1 MYNYTAHETWGYF
14 SNDTRVSVTKRL
26 DFQPYAQAGIN
37 IHNDGSKDL
46 ISYSTRVCTVDK
58 DGWLTC
64 RGLYSQTTRRH
75 ISSFIREV
83 ASNLSYYDAKRC
95 YENDEAINI
104 YTGEIIS
111 LADYAKMQG

>member
-1 MYNYTAHETWGYF
+1 MHNYTAHEIRNYF
-14 SNDTRVSVTKRL
+14 EKYTRVTVTKRL

-37 IHNDGSKDL
+37 IHNDGRKDL
-46 ISYSTRVCTVDK
+46 ISYSTLVCTVDK
-58 DGWLTC
+58 NGWLTC
-64 RGLYSQTTRRH
+64 RGLYSQTTRKH

-83 ASNLSYYDAKRC
+83 APNLSYYDAKRC

-111 LADYAKMQG
+111 LSDYAKMQG

>member
-1 MYNYTAHETWGYF
+1 MYNYIAHENLGYF
-14 SNDTRVSVTKRL
+14 AKDTRVSVTKRL
-26 DFQPYAQAGIN
+26 DRQPHAQAGIN
-37 IHNDGSKDL
+37 IHNDGRKDL
-46 ISYSTRVCTVDK
+46 ISYSTLVCTVDK

-64 RGLYSQTTRRH
+64 RGLYSKTTRCH

-83 ASNLSYYDAKRC
+83 APNFSYYDAKRC

>member
-1 MYNYTAHETWGYF
+1 MYNYTAHEIWGYF
-14 SNDTRVSVTKRL
+14 AKDTRVSVTKRL
-26 DFQPYAQAGIN
+26 DRQPYAQAGI
-37 IHNDGSKDL
+37 IIYEDGRKDL
-46 ISYSTRVCTVDK
+46 ISYSTLVCTVDK

-64 RGLYSQTTRRH
+64 TGTYSQTTRKH

-83 ASNLSYYDAKRC
+83 APNLSYYDAKRC

-111 LADYAKMQG
+111 LSDYAKLQG